1 MLKSI
6 LIMSVLLSL
15 MIPNMV
21 LCRNRPDTL
30 NSVFL
35 SNDYETGD
43 KKLSAY
49 DDGTFRSDFDDSG
62 GVTGEGSKTKQL
74 LYKIQNDINSND
86 VEEDL
91 GKNNDEY
98 YYNNDNGNIATKT
111 DGEKKLKLLTLYPAL
126 QKRQDTSTN
135 KDLYSITKDDFE
147 NEPFFDP
154 VCRCWITNNDRHMM
168 NRRQGYSINAPLTA
182 IARILEESRKRMEK
196 NKIREKLLDIGRK

>member
-21 LCRNRPDTL
+21 QCRNRPDTL

-35 SNDYETGD
+35 SNDYETED

-62 GVTGEGSKTKQL
+62 GVTGEDSKTKQL
-74 LYKIQNDINSND
+74 LYKIQNDINSNG
-86 VEEDL
+86 VEDDL
-91 GKNNDEY
+91 SKNNDEY
-98 YYNNDNGNIATKT
+98 YYNDNGNMATKN
-111 DGEKKLKLLTLYPAL
+111 DGEKKMKMFTMYPTLP
-126 QKRQDTSTN
+126 KRQDTSTN
-135 KDLYSITKDDFE
+135 KDLYSLTKDDFD

-154 VCRCWITNNDRHMM
+154 ICRCWVTNNDKHTMK
-168 NRRQGYSINAPLTA
+168 RRRGYSINAPLTV
-182 IARILEESRKRMEK
+182 IGKMLEESRKRMERE
-196 NKIREKLLDIGRK
+196 KIRAKLLEIGRK